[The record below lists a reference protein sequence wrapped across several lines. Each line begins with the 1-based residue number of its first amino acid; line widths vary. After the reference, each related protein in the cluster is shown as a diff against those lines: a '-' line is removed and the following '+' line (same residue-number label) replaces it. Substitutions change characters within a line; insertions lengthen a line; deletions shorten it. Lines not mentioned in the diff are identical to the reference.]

1 MNHTRLG
8 LALLLTT
15 LWSGRAMAQ
24 DAAEVER
31 AKESFKAG
39 AAAYAAGEYLA
50 AIQALDAAYT
60 LTPLPAIA
68 FSLAQ
73 AERKQYFVEHQR
85 EHLERAILLFRR
97 YVEQVPSGGR
107 RADALEALSQLEPL
121 SLAQAAANKAAAP
134 TPSATPVEAARS
146 TRLVVT
152 SDTPGARLSLDGGPA
167 SRSPLIREVEPG
179 RHRVTVQAA
188 GFVTVRRDLVAVSG
202 ELSAASIPLREK
214 PSTLALWTADDADI
228 YVDGTFVST
237 GGQGVVLQLSSG
249 FHDLA
254 VAQKGHRVASRQ
266 LKLPR
271 GGGESLRF
279 VLEPTSLRLAS
290 QVLFISSGAALGGGL
305 VLSALAIRAE
315 NRTEDFL
322 ARRRRENVTKPDLVS
337 YDTAVANRDRYRT
350 AAVLSVGASV
360 GLFITALFLR
370 ELDEPRPQQLLR
382 RTRPP
387 RPTQKALSL
396 QPLIASDHYGA
407 LLGGAF

>member
-121 SLAQAAANKAAAP
+121 SLAQAAANKAAATP
-134 TPSATPVEAARS
+134 ANSELLMISDPIAPAGSRMSFEHLAWPPPPAPSAP
-146 TRLVVT
+146 
-152 SDTPGARLSLDGGPA
+152 
-167 SRSPLIREVEPG
+167 SRSRLP
-179 RHRVTVQAA
+179 AA
-188 GFVTVRRDLVAVSG
+188 
-202 ELSAASIPLREK
+202 
-214 PSTLALWTADDADI
+214 
-228 YVDGTFVST
+228 
-237 GGQGVVLQLSSG
+237 
-249 FHDLA
+249 
-254 VAQKGHRVASRQ
+254 
-266 LKLPR
+266 
-271 GGGESLRF
+271 
-279 VLEPTSLRLAS
+279 
-290 QVLFISSGAALGGGL
+290 
-305 VLSALAIRAE
+305 
-315 NRTEDFL
+315 
-322 ARRRRENVTKPDLVS
+322 
-337 YDTAVANRDRYRT
+337 
-350 AAVLSVGASV
+350 
-360 GLFITALFLR
+360 
-370 ELDEPRPQQLLR
+370 
-382 RTRPP
+382 
-387 RPTQKALSL
+387 
-396 QPLIASDHYGA
+396 
-407 LLGGAF
+407 